1 MGIVFGVASSSN
13 GLSTRF
19 YSVQCALG
27 WTFFQSVQAAMFAPI
42 LVVLV
47 PSVVLTGIYMVRRV
61 VPALKRKRWKLYSR
75 RIFVSVLV
83 LIFFTL
89 PSVTSTVLE
98 VFACREVDGTMYL
111 LADMTQECYTDSH
124 VRWMIAAGA
133 FFLVYIVGVPA
144 FGLVVLYRKRESLS
158 SVEGKRKFAF
168 LTSGYLPNR
177 YYWEMIVLE
186 TNPIAQVYAATWVI
200 AIALFVHIKASP
212 YAFSVLTGTEMLSLM
227 VTFLILMAAQVY
239 YVPEL
244 GGSDEEV
251 VNTEYHAVLTIVLV
265 VLLVGTTFYMA
276 SLAVRQKLSKMR
288 DKLPRIVWCLC
299 RLSALEA

>member
-1 MGIVFGVASSSN
+1 MG
-13 GLSTRF
+13 
-19 YSVQCALG
+19 
-27 WTFFQSVQAAMFAPI
+27 
-42 LVVLV
+42 
-47 PSVVLTGIYMVRRV
+47 
-61 VPALKRKRWKLYSR
+61 
-75 RIFVSVLV
+75 
-83 LIFFTL
+83 
-89 PSVTSTVLE
+89 
-98 VFACREVDGTMYL
+98 
-111 LADMTQECYTDSH
+111 
-124 VRWMIAAGA
+124 
-133 FFLVYIVGVPA
+133 
-144 FGLVVLYRKRESLS
+144 
-158 SVEGKRKFAF
+158 
-168 LTSGYLPNR
+168 
-177 YYWEMIVLE
+177 LE
-186 TNPIAQVYAATWVI
+186 TNPIAQIYAATWVI

-299 RLSALEA
+299 RLSALEAQSRAQDGKTLHGLVEAVNLVEEREAQVADMSYSEYETYMAGGTSGLESTSGLSDESGVEMVDGGDMYSSTLYSEEL